1 MDRILFLLVL
11 FLPASLSTSFAILQ
25 NKSKL
30 FCYINNSRH
39 EDVFAIFTYY
49 VIMSVVFRSDKLDK
63 VFLEE

>member
-11 FLPASLSTSFAILQ
+11 FLPGSLSTSFAIIQ

-30 FCYINNSRH
+30 FYYINNSRH
-39 EDVFAIFTYY
+39 EDVFAVFTYY
-49 VIMSVVFRSDKLDK
+49 VIMSVVFRFDKLDK